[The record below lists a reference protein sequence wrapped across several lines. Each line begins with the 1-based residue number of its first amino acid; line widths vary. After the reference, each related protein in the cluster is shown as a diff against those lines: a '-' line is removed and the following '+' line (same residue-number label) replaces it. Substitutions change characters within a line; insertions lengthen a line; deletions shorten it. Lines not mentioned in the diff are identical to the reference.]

1 MVKFDGVL
9 IFCVKFALVLIS
21 IMCLIPFAACSGAD
35 KTGGGTD
42 GNMNVEIGENG
53 EVRNGTAYETYSVE
67 TGYRGVLSIVISKVS
82 GVIDI
87 DVYRAE
93 NESDSEYKGRNL
105 DDAEFSVILGE
116 PDEYKV
122 RVTLKDFV
130 GEYEIR
136 FTRESANG

>member
-1 MVKFDGVL
+1 MEKSDKVL
-9 IFCVKFALVLIS
+9 IFYLKFAFTIILSL
-21 IMCLIPFAACSGAD
+21 CLIPFAACSGAD
-35 KTGGGTD
+35 KAGGGTD

-53 EVRNGTAYETYSVE
+53 VIRNGTAYETYSVE
-67 TGYRGVLSIVISKVS
+67 NGYRGVISIVISKIS

-87 DVYRAE
+87 DVYHSGD
-93 NESDSEYKGRNL
+93 ESDSEYKGRDL
-105 DDAEFSVILGE
+105 DDADFSVILGE

-136 FTRESANG
+136 FTRETANG

>member
-1 MVKFDGVL
+1 MEKSDKVL
-9 IFCVKFALVLIS
+9 IFYLKFAFTIILSL
-21 IMCLIPFAACSGAD
+21 CLIPFAACSGAD
-35 KTGGGTD
+35 KAGGGTD

-53 EVRNGTAYETYSVE
+53 VIRNGTAYETCSVE
-67 TGYRGVLSIVISKVS
+67 NGQRGVISIVISKIS

-87 DVYRAE
+87 DVYHSGD
-93 NESDSEYKGRNL
+93 ESDSEYKGRDL
-105 DDAEFSVILGE
+105 DDADFSVILGE

-136 FTRESANG
+136 FTRETANG

>member
-53 EVRNGTAYETYSVE
+53 VVRNGTAYETYSVE
-67 TGYRGVLSIVISKVS
+67 NGYRGVISIVISKIS

-87 DVYRAE
+87 DVYHSGD
-93 NESDSEYKGRNL
+93 ESDSEYKGRDL
-105 DDAEFSVILGE
+105 DDADFSVILGE

>member
-1 MVKFDGVL
+1 MEKSDKVL
-9 IFCVKFALVLIS
+9 IFYLKFVFTIILSL
-21 IMCLIPFAACSGAD
+21 CLIPFAACSGAD
-35 KTGGGTD
+35 KAGGGTD

-53 EVRNGTAYETYSVE
+53 VIRNGTAYETYSVE
-67 TGYRGVLSIVISKVS
+67 NGYRGVISIVISKIS

-87 DVYRAE
+87 DVYHSGD
-93 NESDSEYKGRNL
+93 ESDSEYKGRDL
-105 DDAEFSVILGE
+105 DDADFSVILGK

-136 FTRESANG
+136 FTRETANG

>member
-1 MVKFDGVL
+1 MEKSDKVL
-9 IFCVKFALVLIS
+9 IFYLKFAFTIILSL
-21 IMCLIPFAACSGAD
+21 CLIPFAACSGAD
-35 KTGGGTD
+35 KAGGGTD

-53 EVRNGTAYETYSVE
+53 VVRNGTAYETYSVE
-67 TGYRGVLSIVISKVS
+67 NGYRGVISIVISKIS

-87 DVYRAE
+87 DVYHSGD
-93 NESDSEYKGRNL
+93 ESDSEYKGRDL
-105 DDAEFSVILGE
+105 DDADFSVILGE

-136 FTRESANG
+136 FTRETANG